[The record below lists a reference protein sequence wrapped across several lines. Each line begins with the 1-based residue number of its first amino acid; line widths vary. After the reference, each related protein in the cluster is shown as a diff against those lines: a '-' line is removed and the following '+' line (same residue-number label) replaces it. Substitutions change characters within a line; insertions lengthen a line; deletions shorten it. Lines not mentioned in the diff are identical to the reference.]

1 MDDFSSPSIIN
12 EKGIPP
18 SPANLI
24 HPGKRPL
31 SSMSPTVLVRSDT
44 KKVRA
49 VAGAAGGTKIT
60 TATVYSLIRNVW
72 FGETIKEAV
81 DSRRMHHQLFPM
93 RLQYEDGFP
102 ADIVQELHGRGHDT
116 VPYNTYHSVV
126 TAIAVE
132 DDGYIYANSD
142 YRKTGDVSG
151 IGPA

>member
-1 MDDFSSPSIIN
+1 MDDFSSPNITN
-12 EKGIPP
+12 AFGIPP
-18 SPANLI
+18 SPANFI
-24 HPGKRPL
+24 DPGKRPL

-93 RLQYEDGFP
+93 QLQFEKGFP
-102 ADIVQELHGRGHDT
+102 LEIVDVLKSKQHD
-116 VPYNTYHSVV
+116 VSTYVSGAVV
-126 TAIAVE
+126 TAISVE
-132 DDGYIYANSD
+132 DDGFIYANSD
-142 YRKTGDVSG
+142 WRKTGDVSG
-151 IGPA
+151 IDPVN